1 MTISSAGKSFSHICD
16 VVSCIVFCLVVSI
29 SFRFQFRFRV
39 IRFFPEEKKTYHR
52 KTELSDLFSII
63 LYMTAII
70 PSHGL
75 ATPGECSQTWF
86 VWHLGLN
93 KYSRATISLRY
104 NHLPMLNKTNMAPP
118 FLNNI
123 STYLDCKFTW
133 IFSWWQTTWNCL
145 HYLCLWG
152 WLRNKG
158 GSTIISEGVTSML
171 IRLNHK
177 P

>member
-1 MTISSAGKSFSHICD
+1 MWWGINMMNDNFQRGQIIFTYMWRGKLYCLLSCRFYHLSVSVSFSCHPFL
-16 VVSCIVFCLVVSI
+16 SWG
-29 SFRFQFRFRV
+29 
-39 IRFFPEEKKTYHR
+39 EKTYHR
-52 KTELSDLFSII
+52 KTELSDLFSIM
-63 LYMTAII
+63 LYITAII
-70 PSHGL
+70 PSHVL
-75 ATPGECSQTWF
+75 ATPGACSQTWF

-104 NHLPMLNKTNMAPP
+104 SHLPMLNKTNMAPP

-152 WLRNKG
+152 WF
-158 GSTIISEGVTSML
+158 E
-171 IRLNHK
+171 IRVVPQLF
-177 P
+177 PRV